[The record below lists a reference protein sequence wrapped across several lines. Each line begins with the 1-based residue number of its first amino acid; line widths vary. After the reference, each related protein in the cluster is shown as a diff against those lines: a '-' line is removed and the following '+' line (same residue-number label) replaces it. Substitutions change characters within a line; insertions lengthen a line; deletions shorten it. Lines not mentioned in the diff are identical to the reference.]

1 MAKLAGDDLY
11 YVVTD
16 HIGTPREIFSE
27 DGKRPVWRAKFGRWG
42 NEEKIDIWKAEA
54 ACNIRFQGQWADE
67 ESGLHYNRFRHYDAE
82 AGQYLSRDPIGL
94 QGGPRPQ
101 AYVVG
106 PNGWVDRLGL
116 VGCSNINFDQIL
128 DGNINGRGQGSG
140 GHYTRSGNVRVV
152 EYTAPADR
160 NGVRTGVVEMRDP
173 QTGGWDDCIQV
184 ASQTIYTQDANV
196 SARAAN
202 PRSFPL
208 RASITAPGTLPSL
221 HHKIRSIQNPRLQIA
236 FIDVEEYLRMDIPTE
251 LTRHSQ

>member
-1 MAKLAGDDLY
+1 MGRRPDRRRRTRLCRWVSRLG
-11 YVVTD
+11 
-16 HIGTPREIFSE
+16 G
-27 DGKRPVWRAKFGRWG
+27 GKRTAWRAKFGLWG
-42 NEEKIDIWKAEA
+42 NEEKVDIWKAEA
-54 ACNIRFQGQWADE
+54 ANGGEVTCNIRFQGQWADE

-82 AGQYLSRDPIGL
+82 AGQYLSSDPIGL

-116 VGCSNINFDQIL
+116 AGRSNIDFDHIL
-128 DGNINGRGQGSG
+128 DGNTNGRGQASE

-160 NGVRTGVVEMRDP
+160 NGVRTGVGEIRDA
-173 QTGGWDDCIQV
+173 QTGGWEDCIQV
-184 ASQTIYTQDANV
+184 AGQTIYTLDANV

-202 PRSFPL
+202 PRSFP

-221 HHKIRSIQNPRLQIA
+221 HHQIRSIQNPRL
-236 FIDVEEYLRMDIPTE
+236 
-251 LTRHSQ
+251 